1 LLILKRKKME
11 KITVNYKKLTAEELT
26 AAILETV
33 GRQDHPA
40 AVIITAVIKQ
50 QFKIR
55 GEK

>member
-1 LLILKRKKME
+1 ME

-26 AAILETV
+26 AAILEAV

>member
-1 LLILKRKKME
+1 ME